1 MSENKSLH
9 TKVTW
14 GGDSEIV
21 DSRSWLGGIRTVYVI
36 HYVKKGSGTLI
47 VEDRTFKVSKG
58 QSFLIYPGTYVK
70 YFPDE
75 DDPWEYVWIDFT
87 GMVIKDILAGI
98 EVSLENPVFPAI
110 DSSPEDIFARL
121 NQTLYDNKCNYK
133 YRTLERISCLY
144 SILAYYSEHY
154 SKPTSL
160 QENDFFEAILNYIN
174 NNRALPALSVSHIS
188 EVYNIDRS
196 TLFRLFKKN
205 LNQSPEKYITD
216 LRISSAITLLANTK
230 LPVNTVALSVGFNDP
245 LYFSRFFK
253 KHTGYSPR
261 EYRTKSKNTQSS

>member
-1 MSENKSLH
+1 M
-9 TKVTW
+9 
-14 GGDSEIV
+14 
-21 DSRSWLGGIRTVYVI
+21 
-36 HYVKKGSGTLI
+36 
-47 VEDRTFKVSKG
+47 SKG

-110 DSSPEDIFARL
+110 DASPEEIFARL
-121 NQTLYDNKCNYK
+121 NRTLYDNKCNYK

-144 SILAYYSEHY
+144 SILSYYSEHY

-160 QENDFFEAILNYIN
+160 QENDFFEAIQNYVN
-174 NNRALPALSVSHIS
+174 NNRALPELSVSHIS
-188 EVYNIDRS
+188 EVYNIDRT

-205 LNQSPEKYITD
+205 LNLSPEEYIRD
-216 LRISSAITLLANTK
+216 LRISSAITLLTTTK
-230 LPVNTVALSVGFNDP
+230 LPIKEIAVSVGFKDP

-253 KHTGYSPR
+253 QNTGSSPKEFR
-261 EYRTKSKNTQSS
+261 IKN